1 MSDKQGIDEKHVND
15 NAETLADSKIENGL
29 SSGRTS
35 SSTLSTTSSDAF
47 PDESFRAPDELLN
60 AQALANLL
68 DTAVRIPFVGIKVGL
83 DFLIG
88 LIPGVGD
95 TLMLL
100 ASLRIVYL
108 GKKMNLPKPLMHK
121 MIRNAVIDYG
131 LGFIPIVGDIIDL
144 FFKANQR
151 NVRIMEQY
159 WVAENKDIIDAI
171 AKRKYEEWE
180 RNNKPE

>member
-1 MSDKQGIDEKHVND
+1 MKSDFE
-15 NAETLADSKIENGL
+15 
-29 SSGRTS
+29 
-35 SSTLSTTSSDAF
+35 
-47 PDESFRAPDELLN
+47 PDDSFRAPDALLK

-68 DTAVRIPFVGIKVGL
+68 DTAVRVPFIGIRVGL

-88 LIPGVGD
+88 LIPGIGD

-108 GKKMNLPKPLMHK
+108 GKKMNLPKPLMAK

-180 RNNKPE
+180 KSTQNNRM